1 MGMIIVNKI
10 SVEELSELELF
21 KNLKP
26 ETLLK
31 LSTIGVKVAA
41 KKGQHIFR
49 DKDEVNTVYIVL
61 KGKISLYKLS
71 ENSSKKVI
79 FILGRDKIINE
90 VILDDLPSSINCE
103 IFEDGELLTFNRL
116 DFLELMKVD
125 FDLTVSVVNS
135 LSIKV
140 RRLYRQLKNTTPLK
154 IEKKVAAKL
163 WKLAKDYGVSTEE
176 GTLINLNIT
185 ITYLADL
192 FGSQRETVSRALGQL
207 ESLKLIKFSNKKIV
221 IIDKDKLSLYFKGL

>member
-1 MGMIIVNKI
+1 MNKI
-10 SVEELSELELF
+10 SVEELRELELF
-21 KNLKP
+21 KNLKT

-31 LSTIGVKVAA
+31 LSTIGIKVGA

-49 DKDEVNTVYIVL
+49 DKEEVSTVYIVL

-71 ENSSKKVI
+71 ENSNKKVI

-103 IFEDGELLTFNRL
+103 VFEEGELLTINRL
-116 DFLELMKVD
+116 DFLELMKED
-125 FDLTVSVVNS
+125 FELTISVVNS

-163 WKLAKDYGVSTEE
+163 WKLAKDYGVTTED
-176 GTLINLNIT
+176 GILIELNIT

-192 FGSQRETVSRALGQL
+192 FGSQRETISRALGHL
-207 ESLKLIKFSNKKIV
+207 EDLKLIKFINKKIV
-221 IIDKDKLSLYFKGL
+221 IIDKDKLSYYFKGL

>member
-1 MGMIIVNKI
+1 MNKI
-10 SVEELSELELF
+10 SVEELRELELF
-21 KNLKP
+21 KNLKT

-31 LSTIGVKVAA
+31 LSTIGIKVVAR
-41 KKGQHIFR
+41 KGQHIFR
-49 DKDEVNTVYIVL
+49 DKEEVNTVYIVL

-71 ENSSKKVI
+71 ENSNKKVI

-103 IFEDGELLTFNRL
+103 VFEEGELLTINRL
-116 DFLELMKVD
+116 DFLELMKED
-125 FDLTVSVVNS
+125 FELTISVVNS

-163 WKLAKDYGVSTEE
+163 WKLAKDYGVTTED
-176 GTLINLNIT
+176 GILIDLNIT

-192 FGSQRETVSRALGQL
+192 FGSQRETISRALGQL
-207 ESLKLIKFSNKKIV
+207 EDLKLIKFISKKIV
-221 IIDKDKLSLYFKGL
+221 IIDKDKLSYFFKGL

>member
-1 MGMIIVNKI
+1 MNKI
-10 SVEELSELELF
+10 SVEELRELELF
-21 KNLKP
+21 KNLKT

-31 LSTIGVKVAA
+31 LSTIGIKVVAR
-41 KKGQHIFR
+41 KGQHIFR
-49 DKDEVNTVYIVL
+49 DKEEVNTVYIVL

-71 ENSSKKVI
+71 ENSNKKVI

-90 VILDDLPSSINCE
+90 VILDDLPSSTNCE
-103 IFEDGELLTFNRL
+103 VFEEGELLTINRL
-116 DFLELMKVD
+116 DFLELMKED
-125 FDLTVSVVNS
+125 FELTISVVNS

-163 WKLAKDYGVSTEE
+163 WKLAKDYGVTTED
-176 GTLINLNIT
+176 GILIDLNIT

-192 FGSQRETVSRALGQL
+192 FGSQRETISRALGQL
-207 ESLKLIKFSNKKIV
+207 EDLKLIKFISKKIV
-221 IIDKDKLSLYFKGL
+221 IIDKDKLSYFFKGL

>member
-1 MGMIIVNKI
+1 MIIVNKI
-10 SVEELSELELF
+10 SVEELRELEIF
-21 KNLKP
+21 KNLKA

-31 LSTIGVKVAA
+31 LSTIGIKVAA
-41 KKGQHIFR
+41 RKGQHIFR
-49 DKDEVNTVYIVL
+49 DKEKVNTVYIVL

-71 ENSSKKVI
+71 ENSNKKVI

-103 IFEDGELLTFNRL
+103 IFEEGELLTFNRL
-116 DFLELMKVD
+116 DFLELMKND
-125 FDLTVSVVNS
+125 FELTISVVNS

-163 WKLAKDYGVSTEE
+163 WKLAKDYGVPTEE

-192 FGSQRETVSRALGQL
+192 FGSQRETISRALGQL
-207 ESLKLIKFSNKKIV
+207 EDLKLIKFSNKKIV
-221 IIDKDKLSLYFKGL
+221 IIDKDKLSFYFKGL

>member
-10 SVEELSELELF
+10 SVEELRELELF
-21 KNLKP
+21 KNLKT

-31 LSTIGVKVAA
+31 LSTIGIKVDAR
-41 KKGQHIFR
+41 KGQHIFR
-49 DKDEVNTVYIVL
+49 DKEEVNTVYIVL

-71 ENSSKKVI
+71 ENSNKKVI

-103 IFEDGELLTFNRL
+103 VFEEGELLTINRL
-116 DFLELMKVD
+116 DFLELMKED
-125 FDLTVSVVNS
+125 FELTISVVNS

-163 WKLAKDYGVSTEE
+163 WKLAKDYGVTTED
-176 GTLINLNIT
+176 GILIDLNIT

-192 FGSQRETVSRALGQL
+192 FGSQRETISRALGQL
-207 ESLKLIKFSNKKIV
+207 EDLKLIKFINKKIV
-221 IIDKDKLSLYFKGL
+221 IIDKDKLSYFFKGL

>member
-1 MGMIIVNKI
+1 MNKI
-10 SVEELSELELF
+10 SVEELRELEIF
-21 KNLKP
+21 KNLKA

-31 LSTIGVKVAA
+31 LSTIGIKVAA
-41 KKGQHIFR
+41 RKGQHIFR
-49 DKDEVNTVYIVL
+49 DKEKVNTVYIVL

-71 ENSSKKVI
+71 ENSNKKVI

-103 IFEDGELLTFNRL
+103 IFEEGELLTFNRL
-116 DFLELMKVD
+116 DFLELMKND
-125 FDLTVSVVNS
+125 FELTISVVNS

-163 WKLAKDYGVSTEE
+163 WKLAKDYGVPTEE

-192 FGSQRETVSRALGQL
+192 FGSQRETISRALGQL
-207 ESLKLIKFSNKKIV
+207 EDLKLIKFSNKKIV
-221 IIDKDKLSLYFKGL
+221 IIDKDKLSFYFKGL

>member
-10 SVEELSELELF
+10 SVEELRELELF
-21 KNLKP
+21 KNLKT

-31 LSTIGVKVAA
+31 LSTIGIKVVAR
-41 KKGQHIFR
+41 KGQHIFR
-49 DKDEVNTVYIVL
+49 DKEEVNTVYIVL

-71 ENSSKKVI
+71 ENSNKKVI

-103 IFEDGELLTFNRL
+103 VFEEGELLTINRL
-116 DFLELMKVD
+116 DFLELMKED
-125 FDLTVSVVNS
+125 FELTISVVNS

-163 WKLAKDYGVSTEE
+163 WKLAKDYGVTTED
-176 GTLINLNIT
+176 GILIDLNIT

-192 FGSQRETVSRALGQL
+192 FGSQRETISRALGQL
-207 ESLKLIKFSNKKIV
+207 EDLKLIKFISKK
-221 IIDKDKLSLYFKGL
+221 